1 MSLHDTIIGRL
12 GFGAAPL
19 GNMFRAI
26 TEEEAAAT
34 VQSAW
39 DQGIRYFDTAPLYG
53 SGLSEQRLGQALA
66 HLPREQYTLSTK
78 VGRLISDELD
88 TQHRSSGP
96 FSEGRKNKVLTDYSA
111 DATMRSIEASLER
124 LKTDRLDIVFVHD
137 VAQDAHGDEWI
148 EHFNVARKGAFRTLS
163 RLREEGVIKAWGLG
177 VNRVEPCEMTLD
189 LTEAQPDGFL
199 LAGRY
204 SLLDHDQPLQ
214 RLFAKAREHNAEFV
228 IGGPYSSG
236 VLVGGKHFEY
246 QEASGAMLDKV
257 AHIQE
262 IARQYQVDIKSA
274 ALQFVLANPLV
285 AAVIPGASRPSRI
298 LEDVAALNAPVPDGF
313 WQAMRDQGFIA
324 LQAQV
329 PVKD

>member
-1 MSLHDTIIGRL
+1 
-12 GFGAAPL
+12 
-19 GNMFRAI
+19 
-26 TEEEAAAT
+26 
-34 VQSAW
+34 V
-39 DQGIRYFDTAPLYG
+39 
-53 SGLSEQRLGQALA
+53 
-66 HLPREQYTLSTK
+66 
-78 VGRLISDELD
+78 
-88 TQHRSSGP
+88 
-96 FSEGRKNKVLTDYSA
+96 TDYSA
-111 DATMRSIEASLER
+111 DATLRSIAASLER
-124 LKTDRLDIVFVHD
+124 LNTDRLDIVFVHD

-148 EHFNVARKGAFRTLS
+148 EHFNIARKGAFRTLT

-177 VNRVEPCEMTLD
+177 VNRVEPCELTLD

-246 QEASGAMLDKV
+246 QEAPQAMLDKV

-285 AAVIPGASRPSRI
+285 AAVIPGASRPSRLI
-298 LEDVAALNAPVPDGF
+298 EDVTALHAPVPDGF

-324 LQAQV
+324 AQAPV
-329 PVKD
+329 PAKP